1 MTLDE
6 AIALARKYHETQV
19 DNGGRPYVEHP
30 LRVMDR
36 VSTDEEKLTAV
47 MHDLLED
54 TSLSIADLVAAGC
67 PARVLEALD
76 ALTKRPGE
84 LYSAF
89 VARAASNRIAHAV
102 KLADIDD
109 NLDPERLGRLDPE
122 VAARLREKY
131 VSARA
136 GLIATVPAEPPGS
149 MYEAGE
155 PTSASGSPY
164 ARFDCAECGH
174 PAGRVEFRQPS
185 ADLGIGSATG
195 PGVVVTS
202 LLGRTT
208 ALVEPEKADEVAAA
222 VAAGDVAAL
231 YGFEFA
237 PFWCNRCAKSYCSR
251 HWVTEV
257 VMDEGFY
264 DCTYGTCPIE
274 HRSMIGD

>member
-6 AIALARKYHETQV
+6 AIALARRFHERQV
-19 DNGGRPYVEHP
+19 DKAGRAYVEHP

-54 TSLSIADLVAAGC
+54 TPLSTVDLVAAGC

-84 LYSAF
+84 LYVDF
-89 VARAASNRIAHAV
+89 IARAASNPIAHAV

-122 VAARLREKY
+122 VAAGLRTKY
-131 VSARA
+131 GRARA
-136 GLIATVPAEPPGS
+136 SLVATVPVEPPASNYG
-149 MYEAGE
+149 AGQ
-155 PTSASGSPY
+155 PRTASDGPY
-164 ARFDCAECGH
+164 AKFDCAECGH
-174 PAGRVEFRQPS
+174 PAGRVEFRGPS
-185 ADLGIGSATG
+185 VELGIGNTMG

-202 LLGRTT
+202 LLGMKVAR
-208 ALVEPEKADEVAAA
+208 VEPEDADRVAAA
-222 VAAGDVAAL
+222 VAAHDVAVL
-231 YGFEFA
+231 HGFEFT
-237 PFWCNRCAKSYCSR
+237 PFWCSQCAESYCDR
-251 HWVTEV
+251 HWVTED

-264 DCTYGTCPIE
+264 DCTYGTCPME
-274 HRSMIGD
+274 HRTIIED